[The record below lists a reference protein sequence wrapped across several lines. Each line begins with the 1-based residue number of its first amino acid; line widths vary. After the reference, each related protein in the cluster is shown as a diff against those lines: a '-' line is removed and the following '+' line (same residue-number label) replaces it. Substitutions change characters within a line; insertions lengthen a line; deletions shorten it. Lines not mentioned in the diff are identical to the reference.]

1 MELIN
6 IWSAAQSNL
15 FSANTIKMQEDK
27 GKEYVKAL
35 QASGEETTKY
45 YTKSIVKTE
54 QQKFLEKL
62 LADSGENFS
71 EVADIACGGGTLSY
85 HLRSIYPNAHFT
97 LSDFNE
103 DGMKLA
109 IELNGETCSYV
120 PGNIYELI
128 NLPDNKFDLVCC
140 WQTLSWLDEPEKAL
154 NELIRIT
161 KPGGKIYASSLFNIH
176 HDVDI
181 FAKLLDHTRPNGEL
195 GLAFSYN
202 TYSAKT
208 VAKWLDKKVETF
220 KLHEFIPAIDFTFEG
235 RGIGTFTV
243 NSDKGRMQIS
253 GGYLMNWS
261 VLEIKK

>member
-1 MELIN
+1 MSE
-6 IWSAAQSNL
+6 
-15 FSANTIKMQEDK
+15 EK

-35 QASGEETTKY
+35 QASGEETKKY

-62 LADSGENFS
+62 LSDSGKTFS
-71 EVADIACGGGTLSY
+71 EIADIACGGGTLSY
-85 HLRSIYPNAHFT
+85 HLRQIYQNAHFT

-103 DGMKLA
+103 DGMQLA
-109 IELNGETCSYV
+109 KELNGDSCSYV
-120 PGNIYELI
+120 QGNIYDLSGF
-128 NLPDNKFDLVCC
+128 PDNKFDLVCC

-161 KPGGKIYASSLFNIH
+161 KPGGKIYASSLFNLH

-208 VAKWLDKKVETF
+208 VSKWLNTKVKSF
-220 KLHEFIPAIDFTFEG
+220 HLHEFVPEIDFTFDG
-235 RGIGTFTV
+235 KGIGTYTV
-243 NSDKGRMQIS
+243 NTEKGRVQIS
-253 GGYLMNWS
+253 AGYLMNWS
-261 VLEIKK
+261 VLEIEK